1 MDATSE
7 RLWAPAPFERLRA
20 ARAID
25 PDQLQQATMSL
36 LAGCPSSAWPYGC
49 STSINPWV
57 VFLGVSPGT
66 SPAAGD
72 PNFVPRRGA
81 SPTAGCAPRDMVYS
95 DSRGFF
101 ERLRGLTIAL
111 IRAEVGQAMDVDD
124 ALSLSGIMNLD
135 SGASGDARNV
145 TVDEAFARWSVDVAI
160 RRLRPRYVVGAGL
173 SGFLGKP
180 EHAWLRELMSSY
192 VGAAFLPGRAPASA
206 PFESYTEK
214 RYVFRAWPLRNGGM
228 SPQHLIILPQ
238 HPSRAPMTSPAIWR
252 DAVRECVAFART
264 L

>member
-1 MDATSE
+1 
-7 RLWAPAPFERLRA
+7 
-20 ARAID
+20 
-25 PDQLQQATMSL
+25 MSL

-66 SPAAGD
+66 SPEAGD
-72 PNFVPRRGA
+72 TNFVTRRGA
-81 SPTAGCAPRDMVYS
+81 PPTAGCAPASMVYS
-95 DSRGFF
+95 DSKGFF
-101 ERLRGLTIAL
+101 ERLRDLTTAL
-111 IRAEVGQAMDVDD
+111 IRAEVGQAMDVSD

-135 SGASGDARNV
+135 CGASGDARNV

-173 SGFLGKP
+173 SGFLREPK
-180 EHAWLRELMSSY
+180 HAWLRELLSSY
-192 VGAAFLPGRAPASA
+192 VGAAFMPGRAPASV
-206 PFESYTEK
+206 PFEGYTK
-214 RYVFRAWPLRNGGM
+214 KQYVFRAWPLRNGGV

-238 HPSRAPMTSPAIWR
+238 HPSRAPLTSPAIWG